1 MKKLIL
7 ALAAV
12 AAVAGAQTAGAAEDS
27 KLLQSLTACNADFFR
42 AVAKDQNIPE
52 TLKVHEGDMAYLKVE
67 KQPLDQVSLVDAFK
81 DSGLTVTGYVFNDEI
96 IRYPGVPDMHTH
108 FWGLIVKEDWKKAV
122 DAFRL
127 DWEAVDGRHNSA
139 HANRQLR
146 MNGENEWKAYKRPEN
161 YEYPELGATERAFH
175 VMKNAQGSGAMIF
188 CSMLSAGAPDE
199 AVMRET
205 RPDLLMGESNV
216 AVTEKEIEKTPDA
229 KRLPEG
235 HPDIPASG
243 KLPEGHPDLSK
254 MTPSKQ

>member
-42 AVAKDQNIPE
+42 AVAKDRNIPE
-52 TLKVHEGDMAYLKVE
+52 TLKVREGDMAYLKVE
-67 KQPLDQVSLVDAFK
+67 KQPLDQVSLPDAFR
-81 DSGLTVTGYVFNDEI
+81 DSGLTVTGYIFNDEI

-127 DWEAVDGRHNSA
+127 DWEAVDGSHSSA
-139 HANRQLR
+139 HANRQLH
-146 MNGENEWKAYKRPEN
+146 MNNEPGWKDYKRPEN

-175 VMKNAQGSGAMIF
+175 VKSFQGRTMVF

-205 RPDLLMGESNV
+205 RPDLLMGENQV
-216 AVTEKEIEKTPDA
+216 AVTEKPIEKDA
-229 KRLPEG
+229 EKAKMPEGHPEIPASGTLPEG
-235 HPDIPASG
+235 HPDI
-243 KLPEGHPDLSK
+243 SK
-254 MTPSKQ
+254 MAPRQK